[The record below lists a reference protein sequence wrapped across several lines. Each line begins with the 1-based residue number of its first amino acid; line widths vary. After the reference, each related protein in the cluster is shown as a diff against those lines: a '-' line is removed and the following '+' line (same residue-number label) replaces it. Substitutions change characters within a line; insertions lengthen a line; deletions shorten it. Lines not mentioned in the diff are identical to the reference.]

1 MWGGSWDRRD
11 KQPAHACLARMEQ
24 RPCRL
29 PVPHHIQPL
38 ATTSLAATV
47 GRQGTECGC
56 VPIPPPQDEASR
68 YRASVRTEMLHQKG
82 SSVPHNII
90 TGEMRPSPAEIMAR
104 SAATGSP
111 RG

>member
-1 MWGGSWDRRD
+1 
-11 KQPAHACLARMEQ
+11 
-24 RPCRL
+24 
-29 PVPHHIQPL
+29 
-38 ATTSLAATV
+38 
-47 GRQGTECGC
+47 
-56 VPIPPPQDEASR
+56 
-68 YRASVRTEMLHQKG
+68 VRTEMLHQKG